1 MDLRTKID
9 QALKESLKA
18 GNETRKRT
26 IRLILAGIKLS
37 EVEKGRP
44 LENDAILAVIQ
55 KEVKIRKESLEGAQL
70 AGRID
75 LLEQINAETT
85 ILNEFLP
92 EQINDNELEEIVR
105 AAIIEANAANPSDTG
120 KVMKMI
126 MPKLKGR
133 ATGDRISQVVHGLLK
148 PSG

>member
-75 LLEQINAETT
+75 LLEQINAEIT

-92 EQINDNELEEIVR
+92 EQINDKELEEIVR

-120 KVMKMI
+120 KVMKLI

-133 ATGDRISQVVHGLLK
+133 ATGDRISQVVHDLLK